1 MGDKE
6 YFMLSCSRKKLV
18 GKINQNIIILSKF
31 KDSYRQLH
39 IRKESFF

>member
-18 GKINQNIIILSKF
+18 GKINQNIIIFSNI
-31 KDSYRQLH
+31 KDS
-39 IRKESFF
+39 ENP